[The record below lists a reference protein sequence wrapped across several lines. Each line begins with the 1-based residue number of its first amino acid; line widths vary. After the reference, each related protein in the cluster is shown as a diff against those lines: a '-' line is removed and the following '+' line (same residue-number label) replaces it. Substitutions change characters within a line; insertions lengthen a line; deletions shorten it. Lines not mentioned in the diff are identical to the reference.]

1 MHTRKIAVLLMALIM
16 SIAAFAGEKQ
26 HMKIEIAVE
35 GDEGNTELSF
45 DSEDAGFNLHDLEVG
60 ETRKFDTE
68 DGNKASVTRTDEGFE
83 FDVDGQ
89 KIDMKNVHEMH
100 DMHLSGD
107 AENVFV
113 IKDASEVKVLK
124 TDGPGEVTIVTGA
137 ALDEKTK
144 QKIRDAL
151 AESGAAGEVVF
162 IDGNNIGSEDGA
174 KHRKVRV
181 ITKEVNVTN

>member
-1 MHTRKIAVLLMALIM
+1 MHTRKVAVLLMALIM

-35 GDEGNTELSF
+35 GDEGDTEFSF
-45 DSEDAGFNLHDLEVG
+45 DSKDAGFNLNDLEVG
-60 ETRKFDTE
+60 ETREFDTK
-68 DGNKASVTRTDEGFE
+68 DGDKASVTRTDDGFE

-89 KIDMKNVHEMH
+89 KIDMKDFHEMH
-100 DMHLSGD
+100 FGSD

-113 IKDASEVKVLK
+113 IKDASEVRVLK
-124 TDGPGEVTIVTGA
+124 TDGPGDVTIVTGA
-137 ALDEKTK
+137 ALDETTK

-162 IDGNNIGSEDGA
+162 IDGDKIESEDGA